1 MELKMKTPPTE
12 PGLYFHLSVHSHDS
26 VPSKSKAY
34 ICKMNE
40 NGFFWH
46 PVHLRAEDCRGSFIR
61 IPEELHEVAWKE
73 AKEVFVEEKAK
84 WILCITRNEWD
95 RKRHLEKVDD
105 EFRELVEAK
114 MKELDANCL

>member
-1 MELKMKTPPTE
+1 METPPTE
-12 PGLYFHLSVHSHDS
+12 PGLYFHLSVNPYDS
-26 VPSKSKAY
+26 APSKREAY
-34 ICKMNE
+34 ICKVNE

-46 PVHLRAEDCRGSFIR
+46 PVHFSPEDARGSFIR
-61 IPEELHEVAWKE
+61 IPETLHEVAWEE

-84 WILCITRNEWD
+84 WILRFRSEWD
-95 RKRHLEKVDD
+95 RKRHLEEVDH